1 MKTSKPD
8 YLESIWWLL
17 FANGGVVMAV
27 IVPVHILFQGIL
39 GPLGI
44 VPVVT
49 DRYST
54 FVDALANPLIRLYLF
69 ALIAMP
75 MYHWAHRFRVLTYHL
90 GFHWGRRYHPLF
102 FYGLAIIG
110 TLVTAYVILA
120 AP

>member
-1 MKTSKPD
+1 MRTSKPD

-27 IVPVHILFQGIL
+27 LVPVHILFQGIL

-49 DRYST
+49 GRYST
-54 FVDALANPLIRLYLF
+54 FVDALGNPLIRLYL
-69 ALIAMP
+69 
-75 MYHWAHRFRVLTYHL
+75 HRFRVLTYHL

-102 FYGLAIIG
+102 FYGLAILG
-110 TLVTAYVILA
+110 TLATAYVIVA

>member
-1 MKTSKPD
+1 MRTSKPD
-8 YLESIWWLL
+8 YLESMWWLL

-27 IVPVHILFQGIL
+27 LVPVHILFQGIL

-49 DRYST
+49 GRYST
-54 FVDALANPLIRLYLF
+54 FVDALGNPLIRLYLF
-69 ALIAMP
+69 ALIALP

-102 FYGLAIIG
+102 FYGLAILG